1 MAGDQRPSPQG
12 LDLWRPAAILLMIAG
27 AAGFVFTRV
36 MFGDQVLCLFGSTL
50 VTFGGLA
57 LLWYARRG
65 GGAELRPKGRTNRAS
80 PPDFTDEDSAASLP
94 RWEVL
99 PPAGEEPQT
108 GDLTNAVIHEFE
120 AQGAQVQV
128 DLVRAG
134 RSILYAHLPGG
145 EFFTVMVNQGLD
157 AVDLGEVR
165 ALLAL
170 VNNNGSQLGYY
181 VTAGEFT
188 PRTLTWASSRPVL
201 LIARGQV
208 SLIFEG

>member
-1 MAGDQRPSPQG
+1 MAGDQRPSSQR

-36 MFGDQVLCLFGSTL
+36 KFGDQVLCLFGSTL

-65 GGAELRPKGRTNRAS
+65 GSEPQPKGRAQR
-80 PPDFTDEDSAASLP
+80 PDLPYFTDENGDDSSA

-108 GDLTNAVIHEFE
+108 GALTGAVIREFE

-128 DLVRAG
+128 DLIRSG
-134 RSILYAHLPGG
+134 RSILVAHLPDG
-145 EFFTVMVNQGLD
+145 EFFTVMVHEGTD
-157 AVDLGEVR
+157 EVDLGEVR

-170 VNNNGSQLGYY
+170 LNNNGSQLGYY
-181 VTAGEFT
+181 ITAGEFT
-188 PRTLTWASSRPVL
+188 PRTITWASARPVL
-201 LIARGQV
+201 LISRGQV
-208 SLIFEG
+208 DLIFEG